1 MLKFFRKIRQN
12 LLTENKFSKYL
23 IYAIGEIILVVIGI
37 LIALAINNANQK
49 SILKEKEHTY
59 LIGLKEEFEISKK
72 KLTELMQVN
81 QNSYNSA
88 KQILSYTSNL
98 NNRPTEKELSELLLN
113 TLSFDVAFNPNNSLL
128 SEMINSGSLKDI
140 SNDALR
146 IHLANWVATLEDI
159 AKQENDLANQREK
172 VIEFFRSDNYSLRTV
187 FDLTAVSNDIDL
199 PKQKD
204 QISNSDLLNS
214 NAFENNLLMFI
225 LSSHATEEA
234 HYQPLMEDINRILE
248 LIDSEIP

>member
-1 MLKFFRKIRQN
+1 
-12 LLTENKFSKYL
+12 
-23 IYAIGEIILVVIGI
+23 
-37 LIALAINNANQK
+37 
-49 SILKEKEHTY
+49 
-59 LIGLKEEFEISKK
+59 
-72 KLTELMQVN
+72 MQVN

-88 KQILSYTSNL
+88 KQILSYTSSVNDK
-98 NNRPTEKELSELLLN
+98 PTEKELSELLLN

-140 SNDALR
+140 SNDELR
-146 IHLANWVATLEDI
+146 IHLANWIATLEDI

-199 PKQKD
+199 PQKKD
-204 QISNSDLLNS
+204 QISNSELLSS

-234 HYQPLMEDINRILE
+234 HYRPLMEDINRILE
-248 LIDSEIP
+248 LIDSEIQ